1 VKDPRWV
8 PLTAVIVIHDR
19 QIARHGGSAGLRDR
33 ALLESGCARP
43 LNLFAYGSPA
53 LADLATSYAFGLVKA
68 HAFVDGNK
76 RTALVTALTFLRLSG
91 FGCRP
96 DPSAGLQ
103 MVEGLA
109 SGDVG
114 EPDFARW
121 LERDMK
127 PLEPA

>member
-1 VKDPRWV
+1 MR
-8 PLTAVIVIHDR
+8 
-19 QIARHGGSAGLRDR
+19 
-33 ALLESGCARP
+33 LELGCARP
-43 LNLFAYGSPA
+43 LNLFAYGGLA
-53 LADLATSYAFGLVKA
+53 LRICGSYAFGLVKA
-68 HAFVDGNK
+68 RAFVDGDK
-76 RTALVTALTFLRLSG
+76 RTALVTALTFLRLNG
-91 FGCRP
+91 YGCRP

-114 EPDFARW
+114 LPDFARW

>member
-1 VKDPRWV
+1 
-8 PLTAVIVIHDR
+8 VIVIHDR

-33 ALLESGCARP
+33 ALLEMGCARP

-53 LADLATSYAFGLVKA
+53 LADLAASSAFGLVKA

-76 RTALVTALTFLRLSG
+76 RTALVTALTFLRLNGYG
-91 FGCRP
+91 FRP
-96 DPSAGLQ
+96 ELKVGLP

-109 SGDVG
+109 SGDIG

-127 PLEPA
+127 PLTPA